1 MKAQAKRINTTYSK
15 MASILVFFYLLA
27 NYSLLPRLKENIL
40 LNYEFKNEATRA
52 NLQVN
57 KRTQNG
63 DHFVIRCMNEIKRD
77 SKLVFVLFLLVFSTR
92 NRKHLIFFEVLSSS
106 RNILEGRLLFPQRF
120 YSRV

>member
-1 MKAQAKRINTTYSK
+1 

-40 LNYEFKNEATRA
+40 VNYEFKNEATRA

-63 DHFVIRCMNEIKRD
+63 GHFVIRCMNEIKRD

-106 RNILEGRLLFPQRF
+106 KSILEGRLLFPQRF